1 MQDFH
6 YVVKDRVLHGAAA
19 GMFVAHDRVNY
30 LLRNEK
36 LAEVIEGIGMITLRK
51 SQGEKDLY
59 GEEIQ
64 RTKRALE
71 KLEEEYN
78 AGEAFERE

>member
-6 YVVKDRVLHGAAA
+6 YVVKDRELHSAAA
-19 GMFVAHDRVNY
+19 GLFVAHDRVNY
-30 LLRNEK
+30 LLKNEK
-36 LAEVIEGIGMITLRK
+36 LAEVIEGVGMLTLRK

-71 KLEEEYN
+71 NLEAEYN
-78 AGEAFERE
+78 EGKAFK